1 MELKT
6 IPINKIKPNKSQPR
20 DNFDKEKIKEL
31 AESILSN
38 GLINPIIIR
47 KEKADYIIVAGERR
61 YMACKIL
68 KKKEIEAFVK
78 EYKQDIDWKIESL
91 IENLQR
97 EDLNSLERENY
108 IYAIWKTGKFK
119 THIELSK
126 RIGYTSGNGRTFISD
141 LIYAKEERDRL
152 KKAGIRT
159 PSINT
164 EIMKKIKT
172 LDEDTKIKVIK
183 KIENKEIIPQ
193 RAKEIIPIL
202 RQSTPEVKKALLD
215 EDITTEQA
223 ERIIKLKRPEDR
235 TKAINEH
242 KSIAVV
248 EKGIER
254 NIDREMSAKEKKVFD
269 KQLLQAGNWILSF
282 RNSVTEANSKIKDAI
297 KTLLLSTKFIQVM
310 DTKQK
315 EKLDSE
321 LERFIAKLDEGLQ
334 LAEQIQSKI

>member
-20 DNFDKEKIKEL
+20 DNFDKEKINEL

-61 YMACKIL
+61 YMAYKIL

-78 EYKQDIDWKIESL
+78 EYKNDIDYMVDSF
-91 IENLQR
+91 IENIHR
-97 EDLNSLERENY
+97 TDLNVVE
-108 IYAIWKTGKFK
+108 K
-119 THIELSK
+119 SK
-126 RIGYTSGNGRTFISD
+126 Y
-141 LIYAKEERDRL
+141 L
-152 KKAGIRT
+152 
-159 PSINT
+159 
-164 EIMKKIKT
+164 KKIK
-172 LDEDTKIKVIK
+172 DTIKIKTNRELAKKVGMSEQNVSNLLSYFEIEKEVKGPITHSHIGETIGLEKKDRIAVIK
-183 KIENKEIIPQ
+183 KAQKEDIGGRTL
-193 RAKEIIPIL
+193 RAFSKAVKNAPEDVKE
-202 RQSTPEVKKALLD
+202 ALLND
-215 EDITTEQA
+215 DIDTEQA
-223 ERIIKLKRPEDR
+223 ERISKLKKPEDR
-235 TKAINEH
+235 TRAIKEH
-242 KSIAVV
+242 KSIAIV

-269 KQLLQAGNWILSF
+269 KQLLQVGNWILSF